1 MWRSFL
7 KVWLSTLFF
16 ENFLH
21 VYDEFWSKRCY
32 HCTMKPLQCI
42 FITSA
47 PHFSH
52 SSSLDPPSSNTSPS
66 QFHMLFCK
74 QTNKQKPSWA
84 SPPIRPGTL
93 IDVIVC
99 RLPQLLWFMS
109 RMANCH
115 VMSRRQ
121 NFTSFLFSLQL
132 KHPLS
137 LGSGRGWY
145 RCLIWGWAFMVTY
158 SQPLSP

>member
-7 KVWLSTLFF
+7 KVWLLTLFF

-21 VYDEFWSKRCY
+21 VYDEFWGKRCY
-32 HCTMKPLQCI
+32 HCAMKPLQCI
-42 FITSA
+42 LIMST

-52 SSSLDPPSSNTSPS
+52 SSPLDPPSSNTSPS
-66 QFHMLFCK
+66 QFHTLFCK
-74 QTNKQKPSWA
+74 QTNKNPLSSARVEASWA

-93 IDVIVC
+93 IDMVMC

-109 RMANCH
+109 GMANRH

-121 NFTSFLFSLQL
+121 NFPSFLPSLQF
-132 KHPLS
+132 KHSLS

-145 RCLIWGWAFMVTY
+145 RCLI
-158 SQPLSP
+158 